1 MEKYIVS
8 VELERASNANSL
20 QSIIQSVS
28 KDFIQ
33 IQPNVWIILSNKTII
48 QIRDSFFQ
56 VITKQDRL
64 FIGGLTSNYE
74 GLFTSSDSD
83 YLRQKIYR
91 R

>member
-8 VELERASNANSL
+8 VELERASNTNSL
-20 QSIIQSVS
+20 QSVIQSVS

-33 IQPNVWIILSNKTII
+33 IQPNVWIILSNKTVTH
-48 QIRDSFFQ
+48 IRDSIFQ
-56 VITKQDRL
+56 VITKRDRL
-64 FIGGLTSNYE
+64 FIGGLSSNYE
-74 GLFTSSDSD
+74 GLFTASDSD

>member
-8 VELERASNANSL
+8 VELERASNTNSL

-33 IQPNVWIILSNKTII
+33 IQPNVWIILSNKTVT
-48 QIRDSFFQ
+48 QIRDSIFQ
-56 VITKQDRL
+56 VITKRDRL
-64 FIGGLTSNYE
+64 FIGGLSSNYE
-74 GLFTSSDSD
+74 GLFTASDSD